1 MRKLIVIIT
10 LLSINIGMHAQENQ
24 IGNTGNIGIGTTNP
38 FSPLHIKSSL
48 DGMVTFQTSDNT
60 WLYTNW
66 MDNGGTRKTWMGL
79 GADLSSFNI
88 NVENGTDK
96 ILFNGGNV
104 GIGTTNPEHHLQLTS
119 SNNPTLAIGK
129 LNTNT
134 QGKSSLIFFAGNGT
148 TANGFTMQYNKTNS
162 TDRLS
167 FVDGGNREALSIEN
181 GGDIGI
187 GTTTPDSKLSVKS
200 GGQSINF
207 LTGTNS
213 SGYVLNIGVNDDGVN
228 IANNSKIRGFN
239 LKNSDQTINFL
250 TGTNTSR
257 YNLNIGVNDDGINIE
272 NNSSVRG
279 FNFKNGNGD
288 LMRITHSGNIGIGT
302 ITPDSKLSVNGV
314 VHAKEVKID
323 LVGWPDYVFE
333 NTYQLLTLE
342 QVETHIKEKGHLQ
355 NIPSAQ
361 EVEEN
366 GIELGEMNKKLLEK
380 IEELTLYT
388 IAQEKQIQ
396 EQNKKNQELEDR
408 LKKIEDLLSQN

>member
-1 MRKLIVIIT
+1 MKKKIVGKSILIACLGFLCCSVASAQVT
-10 LLSINIGMHAQENQ
+10 LNPASGRIMDIDTDFVFRLTEKGYNRPILQSGWLS
-24 IGNTGNIGIGTTNP
+24 GIGD
-38 FSPLHIKSSL
+38 F
-48 DGMVTFQTSDNT
+48 
-60 WLYTNW
+60 
-66 MDNGGTRKTWMGL
+66 
-79 GADLSSFNI
+79 
-88 NVENGTDK
+88 
-96 ILFNGGNV
+96 
-104 GIGTTNPEHHLQLTS
+104 
-119 SNNPTLAIGK
+119 LAIKHGGSNTEETTYGFRISDARGFELGK
-129 LNTNT
+129 NNFNSIFFKVNTN
-134 QGKSSLIFFAGNGT
+134 G
-148 TANGFTMQYNKTNS
+148 Y
-162 TDRLS
+162 
-167 FVDGGNREALSIEN
+167 V
-181 GGDIGI
+181 GI

-200 GGQSINF
+200 GGQSVNF

-228 IANNSKIRGFN
+228 IANNSKIRSFN
-239 LKNSDQTINFL
+239 LKNSDQTIRFL
-250 TGTNTSR
+250 TGINTSR

-333 NTYQLLTLE
+333 NTYQLPTLD

-361 EVEEN
+361 EVAEN

-388 IAQEKQIQ
+388 IQQQRELQQQKEEIQLLKAQNSKIEKLEKQLDQLIN
-396 EQNKKNQELEDR
+396 QN
-408 LKKIEDLLSQN
+408 